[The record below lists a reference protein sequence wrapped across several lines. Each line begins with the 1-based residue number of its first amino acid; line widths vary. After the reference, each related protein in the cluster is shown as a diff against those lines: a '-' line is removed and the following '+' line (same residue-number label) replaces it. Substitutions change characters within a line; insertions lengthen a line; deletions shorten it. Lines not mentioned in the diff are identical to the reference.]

1 MCRIGFLQ
9 KHPQVYGARCPSDS
23 EPRTLAWLEKNMS
36 KYFEFTKCFSITMS
50 FYKGT
55 QSNTFMIF
63 RLKKR
68 IGPKTGRQDKV
79 SIVDE
84 STSIFGYKNRLQ
96 ALKKLK
102 EEMWRKLSLGLQGR
116 SLRHI
121 CNFPWL
127 LWWVTCVTSFV
138 YELNDWITR

>member
-1 MCRIGFLQ
+1 MEHDVILIQSQDHWHDR
-9 KHPQVYGARCPSDS
+9 
-23 EPRTLAWLEKNMS
+23 KN

-68 IGPKTGRQDKV
+68 IGPKTGKWAKV

-84 STSIFGYKNRLQ
+84 STSIFGYEKRLQ

-102 EEMWRKLSLGLQGR
+102 EEMWRKLSLGLQGC

-121 CNFPWL
+121 RNL
-127 LWWVTCVTSFV
+127 L
-138 YELNDWITR
+138 LLP

>member
-1 MCRIGFLQ
+1 
-9 KHPQVYGARCPSDS
+9 
-23 EPRTLAWLEKNMS
+23 
-36 KYFEFTKCFSITMS
+36 MS

-127 LWWVTCVTSFV
+127 L
-138 YELNDWITR
+138 

>member
-1 MCRIGFLQ
+1 MEHDVILIQSQDHWHDRKKI
-9 KHPQVYGARCPSDS
+9 
-23 EPRTLAWLEKNMS
+23 MS

-55 QSNTFMIF
+55 QSDTFMIF

-68 IGPKTGRQDKV
+68 IGPKTGKRAKV

-84 STSIFGYKNRLQ
+84 STSIFGYKKRLQ

-121 CNFPWL
+121 RNLSL
-127 LWWVTCVTSFV
+127 LP
-138 YELNDWITR
+138 

>member
-1 MCRIGFLQ
+1 MF
-9 KHPQVYGARCPSDS
+9 
-23 EPRTLAWLEKNMS
+23 
-36 KYFEFTKCFSITMS
+36 

-55 QSNTFMIF
+55 QSDTFMIF

-68 IGPKTGRQDKV
+68 IGPKTSKRAKV

-84 STSIFGYKNRLQ
+84 STSIFGYKKCLQ
-96 ALKKLK
+96 ALKRLK

-121 CNFPWL
+121 RDLSL
-127 LWWVTCVTSFV
+127 LP
-138 YELNDWITR
+138 